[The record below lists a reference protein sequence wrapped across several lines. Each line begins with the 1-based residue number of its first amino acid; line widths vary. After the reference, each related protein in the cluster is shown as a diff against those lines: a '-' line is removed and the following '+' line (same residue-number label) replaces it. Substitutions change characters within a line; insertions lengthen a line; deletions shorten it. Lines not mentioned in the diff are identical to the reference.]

1 MASGSQSDSGV
12 GGIVDGVE
20 TLTISNDQQVPLT
33 NQGKRSG
40 LGLDDV
46 QECKSVDKVQ
56 ALTAG
61 ASEVTDDEVDLTRLT
76 AYLRVEC
83 TWPNLGVWRQLESSL

>member
-1 MASGSQSDSGV
+1 MASGSESDSGV

-20 TLTISNDQQVPLT
+20 TLTTQNDQQVKEA
-33 NQGKRSG
+33 GW
-40 LGLDDV
+40 DDA

-56 ALTAG
+56 AATAG
-61 ASEVTDDEVDLTRLT
+61 ASVVTDDEVDLTRVP

-83 TWPNLGVWRQLESSL
+83 SWPNLGVWRQLESFL